1 MATGH
6 ALAIP
11 RPSLEVKSIAPHSP
25 EKPSPIPP
33 SSRRFPLSRASPEAP
48 RHGHY
53 RSHAPCPP
61 RAVGLSLGAPP
72 LSATSSS
79 PTESSRDPCIA
90 YINSFKLRPPLIVA
104 SIRCRSTRSDF
115 TKLLLVTDVSTT
127 WFPLCSRHRARHLAL
142 ILASSGSAVHHGR
155 RAHRCRV
162 P

>member
-33 SSRRFPLSRASPEAP
+33 FLTPFPSPTRIARSSHHCHCRL
-48 RHGHY
+48 
-53 RSHAPCPP
+53 HAPCPP

-72 LSATSSS
+72 SSATSSS

-90 YINSFKLRPPLIVA
+90 YINSFFKLWPPLIVA
-104 SIRCRSTRSDF
+104 SIRHRSTRSGF
-115 TKLLLVTDVSTT
+115 TKFLLVTDMLEPRSQMPPSTMTPTTPEVPSTT
-127 WFPLCSRHRARHLAL
+127 CSPLTTTR
-142 ILASSGSAVHHGR
+142 SS
-155 RAHRCRV
+155 
-162 P
+162 

>member
-11 RPSLEVKSIAPHSP
+11 RPSLEVKSIASHSP

-33 SSRRFPLSRASPEAP
+33 FLTPFP
-48 RHGHY
+48 
-53 RSHAPCPP
+53 
-61 RAVGLSLGAPP
+61 
-72 LSATSSS
+72 S

-104 SIRCRSTRSDF
+104 SIRRRSTRSDC